1 MPMDAR
7 ALPSDDADELTWLL
21 FRQDDVVSYEQ
32 ARRFLSEA
40 ALRHRIDTGRWRR
53 VHRRIYVAHS
63 GPVGPAQRLWI
74 ATLAAGQGAV
84 IAGGTALDGYGLH
97 RHAGPGIHLLVP
109 ANRQPRTVPRGVI
122 VHRTT
127 VLPAEDVH
135 AMAAPPRTMPPRS
148 VVDAAAW
155 AGSDDTACAIVA
167 AAFGRHLVTQ
177 EEILAVLDRL
187 PRTRRRSVIMSA
199 ARDAAGGSHS
209 LAELD
214 YLRLSRRFGL
224 PEPSRQVVRRD
235 GSGRR
240 RYLDVY
246 YEQWGVHV
254 EIDGAQHN
262 DPRHQWADMKRQ
274 NELWIKG
281 DRVLRFPAHL
291 ARHRPAE
298 LFDQVRAALIA
309 AGWRPPQ

>member
-1 MPMDAR
+1 MP
-7 ALPSDDADELTWLL
+7 LPSDEADELTWLL
-21 FRQDDVVSYEQ
+21 FRQDSVVSWAQ
-32 ARRFLSEA
+32 ARRFLTEA
-40 ALRHRIDTGRWRR
+40 AIRHRLASGRWRR
-53 VHRRIYVAHS
+53 VHRKVYVTHS
-63 GPVGPAQRLWI
+63 GPVGPEQQQWI
-74 ATLAAGQGAV
+74 AVLAAGDGAV

-97 RHAGPGIHLLVP
+97 RYAGPGIHVLLP
-109 ANRQPRTVPRGVI
+109 ADRQARTVPRGVV

-155 AGSDDTACAIVA
+155 AGSDDAACAIVA
-167 AAFGRHLVTQ
+167 AAFGRHLVTV
-177 EEILAVLDRL
+177 EEITAVLDRL
-187 PRTRRRSVIMSA
+187 PRARRRAVIA
-199 ARDAAGGSHS
+199 ATALDAAGGSHS

-214 YLRLSRRFGL
+214 YLRLGRRYGL

-235 GSGRR
+235 ASGKR

-262 DPRHQWADMKRQ
+262 DPRHQWADMRRQ

-298 LFDQVRAALIA
+298 LFAQVRAALIA
-309 AGWRPPQ
+309 AGWQPPR